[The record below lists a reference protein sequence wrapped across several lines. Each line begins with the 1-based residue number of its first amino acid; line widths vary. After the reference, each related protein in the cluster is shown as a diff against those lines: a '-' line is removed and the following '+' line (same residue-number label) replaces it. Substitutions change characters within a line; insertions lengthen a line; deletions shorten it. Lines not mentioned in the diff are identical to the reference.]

1 MAKKRFKKYS
11 TQDKVNYH
19 KKRINDKSLSEDQR
33 YYSRTWL
40 SGFLDSHADF
50 NNQSLKRGY
59 ANRKAHGKLSKDEHI
74 MYQASIRG
82 TSERA
87 KLKTD
92 DYYIEGLGGDPQ
104 RMIRKKY
111 GISQDDLLSERARP
125 QNK

>member
-1 MAKKRFKKYS
+1 MAKRKFKKYS

-19 KKRINDKSLSEDQR
+19 KKRINDKSLSEDKR

-40 SGFLDSHADF
+40 SGFLDRHADY
-50 NNQSLKRGY
+50 NSKVAKREY
-59 ANRKAHGKLSKDEHI
+59 SDRKIKGKVSKDEHI
-74 MYQASIRG
+74 MYQATIRG
-82 TSERA
+82 TTERA
-87 KLKTD
+87 KLKPD